1 VSGPGRRFDPSE
13 LRTAGEPE
21 PSVAE
26 LADAL
31 LAARELES
39 VTTEGIHPTEG
50 FGDRVMAAV
59 ALEPAPRLVVRPGA
73 TVRGGRAG
81 AFLIAVRDAW
91 GVATTGGRPVAVR
104 AQALAF
110 ILLVVVATGTLT
122 SAAAIG
128 VGGLLGPDRG
138 SAPTFD
144 PDSTAPTSPVGP
156 TQATD
161 GQSAEPSETP
171 GEIQSA
177 EPSETPEATETPVP
191 GKTPTTGTSRPT
203 ATPRAT
209 ETSEPTDATEP
220 TETPKATETP
230 RATGGSS
237 GSGGGGGDSPG
248 HG

>member
-1 VSGPGRRFDPSE
+1 M
-13 LRTAGEPE
+13 AGEPE
-21 PSVAE
+21 PSVTE

-31 LAARELES
+31 LAARELEG

-59 ALEPAPRLVVRPGA
+59 ALEPAPRLVVRPGS

-144 PDSTAPTSPVGP
+144 PDSAVPTSPVGP

-161 GQSAEPSETP
+161 GESPEPSETP
-171 GEIQSA
+171 GELQSA
-177 EPSETPEATETPVP
+177 EPSETPEATETPSP
-191 GKTPTTGTSRPT
+191 GKTPTTGTSRPA

-209 ETSEPTDATEP
+209 ETSEPTETAEPTDVTEP
-220 TETPKATETP
+220 TEMPRSTETPKATG
-230 RATGGSS
+230 GGS
-237 GSGGGGGDSPG
+237 GSVSSDSSG